1 MPRTRVVGCE
11 RCTLE
16 RQARIA
22 LTGDRARLQWALKR
36 ARNRLLQLAQES
48 AALAASVEHELMRT
62 EV

>member
-11 RCTLE
+11 RCAVE

-22 LTGDRARLQWALKR
+22 LTGERARLRWALQK
-36 ARNRLLQLAQES
+36 ARNRLQQLAQES
-48 AALAASVEHELMRT
+48 AALATSVQQELMKT